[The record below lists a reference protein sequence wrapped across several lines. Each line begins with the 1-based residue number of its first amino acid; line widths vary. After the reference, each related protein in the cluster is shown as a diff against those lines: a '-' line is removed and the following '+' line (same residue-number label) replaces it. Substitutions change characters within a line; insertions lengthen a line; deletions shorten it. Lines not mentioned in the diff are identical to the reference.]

1 MTTRFILASAL
12 LWLSFW
18 ASSAQA
24 IDVVAMYRGSCQID
38 TGVVLRVD
46 NKSVVYLGIDGTVK
60 KVPRYEIVGVASYPL
75 PGLPVKDVTVPP
87 GMDVPLFH
95 FETFRGG
102 DVVTL
107 ARGWPID
114 YNTEHVQVLTMAG
127 DDHLVVRDSIWSVKA
142 EDVPKA
148 LTFKKN
154 KLAASYKLRH
164 PLPFERCAD
173 NITPGEGA
181 PVPVIPQLTYDNP
194 IAIKRYHDALRDGY
208 AKIGDYADRQAFYAV
223 PQVYLNRTL
232 LGTWGLIG
240 SRYANVGARQVNFLP
255 LVQDEYSEGPFGFQ
269 RVVRSGVA
277 PLAWGLHEEP
287 TVQVFY
293 GLKADYI
300 HVDVFFDPT
309 SPLIGPRYNYS
320 KGQLDDLDDR
330 LVEKGG
336 LEFGFDFGHFS
347 LFTAFTSGNIGIRAN
362 DTFEDAAFSSS
373 RSGLSAQYNYY
384 KVGFYAGSDYF
395 HISDDVQ
402 LNLRFLKIFATTPI
416 SSRLT
421 LKSQL
426 ISRQLADASSSSDA
440 PFAYESDSQT
450 IACEADWDLNYRWT
464 VYLLG
469 SLERRAADVKFADGA
484 TDDADGLHPKLASG
498 VTVMF

>member
-1 MTTRFILASAL
+1 
-12 LWLSFW
+12 
-18 ASSAQA
+18 
-24 IDVVAMYRGSCQID
+24 
-38 TGVVLRVD
+38 
-46 NKSVVYLGIDGTVK
+46 
-60 KVPRYEIVGVASYPL
+60 
-75 PGLPVKDVTVPP
+75 
-87 GMDVPLFH
+87 
-95 FETFRGG
+95 
-102 DVVTL
+102 
-107 ARGWPID
+107 
-114 YNTEHVQVLTMAG
+114 
-127 DDHLVVRDSIWSVKA
+127 
-142 EDVPKA
+142 
-148 LTFKKN
+148 
-154 KLAASYKLRH
+154 
-164 PLPFERCAD
+164 
-173 NITPGEGA
+173 
-181 PVPVIPQLTYDNP
+181 
-194 IAIKRYHDALRDGY
+194 
-208 AKIGDYADRQAFYAV
+208 
-223 PQVYLNRTL
+223 
-232 LGTWGLIG
+232 
-240 SRYANVGARQVNFLP
+240 
-255 LVQDEYSEGPFGFQ
+255 
-269 RVVRSGVA
+269 VA